1 MEALTGCPVNP
12 DSVSDKLQFP
22 RDVENFYKTNPNTN
36 KKDKSHKW
44 IEIKPENL
52 LKWLKKLTK
61 TEVRDYGNL
70 LVWSCTHNREF
81 DHDRR
86 NQLMHNLRG
95 VRELDVIHYLLGC
108 PEIPTAVGGH
118 LNKLQEEYQ
127 NYANMP
133 SLNFQ
138 HVTKVYKDFVKDKFL
153 DTLKSLGLW
162 DDKSQKYTPLQK
174 ELEELA
180 KALDV

>member
-1 MEALTGCPVNP
+1 
-12 DSVSDKLQFP
+12 
-22 RDVENFYKTNPNTN
+22 
-36 KKDKSHKW
+36 
-44 IEIKPENL
+44 
-52 LKWLKKLTK
+52 
-61 TEVRDYGNL
+61 
-70 LVWSCTHNREF
+70 
-81 DHDRR
+81 
-86 NQLMHNLRG
+86 MHNLRG